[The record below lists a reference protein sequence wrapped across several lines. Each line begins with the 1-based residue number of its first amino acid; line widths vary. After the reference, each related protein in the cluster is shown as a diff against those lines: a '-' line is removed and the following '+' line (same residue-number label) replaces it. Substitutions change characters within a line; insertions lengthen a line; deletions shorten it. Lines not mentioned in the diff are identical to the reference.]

1 MQVSGSY
8 QGRMQRCI
16 FLKKKTM
23 QVDIPAILISVSE
36 FRVEDPTAVNRL
48 ADWSVR

>member
-1 MQVSGSY
+1 MVLARAEMYFEKVQ
-8 QGRMQRCI
+8 MH
-16 FLKKKTM
+16 
-23 QVDIPAILISVSE
+23 IPAILISVSE